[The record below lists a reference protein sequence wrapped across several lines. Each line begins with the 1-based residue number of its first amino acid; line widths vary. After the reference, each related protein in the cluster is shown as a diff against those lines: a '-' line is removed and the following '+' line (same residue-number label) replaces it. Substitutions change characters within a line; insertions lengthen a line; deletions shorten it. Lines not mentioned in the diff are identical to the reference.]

1 MAASAGTYILLNGH
15 VAAMAPGTTI
25 GACKPYYMT
34 TIPGI
39 TVPEE
44 AINKTVAFSIEQI
57 KNIAKS
63 RGRNETIA
71 EKFIT
76 EDLAVDE
83 EEAYELGVIDVDPQ
97 DSVSI
102 PKLLATLDE
111 REVLVKGEPV
121 KIKTMGVSLEYHKVT
136 FTEKVQNVLG
146 NPAAASIFF
155 MLGMLLLIFGIAQ
168 PEYYAPEL
176 IGALLLILGIY
187 GMGLFSANIIGIVL
201 VVLGAILF
209 LVELFTPSFGVLGIT
224 GVIALA
230 LGVMMIP
237 KEPWITA
244 ESMRAF
250 QFISLGIT
258 IPVGGFLLFAL
269 IKVLQIRRKK
279 PVVGGEEMTGLKGEA
294 MTNIKP
300 EGQVKVKGEIWRAKA
315 ETEIKKGEAIEVI
328 GREGIL
334 LKVKPLRKIK

>member
-1 MAASAGTYILLNGH
+1 
-15 VAAMAPGTTI
+15 
-25 GACKPYYMT
+25 
-34 TIPGI
+34 
-39 TVPEE
+39 
-44 AINKTVAFSIEQI
+44 
-57 KNIAKS
+57 
-63 RGRNETIA
+63 
-71 EKFIT
+71 
-76 EDLAVDE
+76 
-83 EEAYELGVIDVDPQ
+83 
-97 DSVSI
+97 
-102 PKLLATLDE
+102 
-111 REVLVKGEPV
+111 
-121 KIKTMGVSLEYHKVT
+121 
-136 FTEKVQNVLG
+136 
-146 NPAAASIFF
+146 
-155 MLGMLLLIFGIAQ
+155 
-168 PEYYAPEL
+168 
-176 IGALLLILGIY
+176 
-187 GMGLFSANIIGIVL
+187 
-201 VVLGAILF
+201 
-209 LVELFTPSFGVLGIT
+209 VLGIT